1 MENLKDVI
9 EINSPH
15 EITIYE
21 TGNTNPIIYQEDV
34 IDFCSN
40 HAELFERKV
49 KDWDMTME
57 RFMYVRLY

>member
-1 MENLKDVI
+1 METLKEVI
-9 EINSPH
+9 ESNSPH

-21 TGNTNPIIYQEDV
+21 TGNSTPIIYQEDV
-34 IDFCSN
+34 IYFCSKYT
-40 HAELFERKV
+40 ELLERKV